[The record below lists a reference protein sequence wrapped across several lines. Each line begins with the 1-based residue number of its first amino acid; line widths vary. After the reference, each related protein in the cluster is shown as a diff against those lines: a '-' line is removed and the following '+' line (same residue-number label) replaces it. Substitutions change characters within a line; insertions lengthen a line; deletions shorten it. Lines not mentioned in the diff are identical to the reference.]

1 MDFYFIKPF
10 ELRVTH
16 LTNLHN
22 LAHLPEE
29 LDPRE
34 FIIIDFIELSIFQAL
49 LTVSLTAATFHF
61 LYKCYTSF
69 WLYETSFQWSMNVPI
84 NTLKLM

>member
-10 ELRVTH
+10 ELQASH
-16 LTNLHN
+16 LINLHI
-22 LAHLPEE
+22 LAQSQEE
-29 LDPRE
+29 LNPIE
-34 FIIIDFIELSIFQAL
+34 FIIIDFTELSTFQAL
-49 LTVSLTAATFHF
+49 LTVSLTATTFHF

-69 WLYETSFQWSMNVPI
+69 WLSETSFQWSMNVPI